1 MDLELLGVVTKI
13 LEMSEVEVELLK
25 GVVERGSREDL
36 SYLIFLLG
44 DALAVLDAAHKLHG
58 ISRHV
63 TPSGIR
69 AASRSGMRSARPRR
83 RPLIASRDGRR
94 TGNG

>member
-1 MDLELLGVVTKI
+1 MDLEILRVVTKI
-13 LEMSEVEVELLK
+13 LEMSEVEVELLQ

-36 SYLIFLLG
+36 SYLIFLLD
-44 DALAVLDAAHKLHG
+44 DALAALDAAHKLHG
-58 ISRHV
+58 IGRRV

-69 AASRSGMRSARPRR
+69 TASRSGMRSGQPRR
-83 RPLIASRDGRR
+83 RRLIPSRDGRR